1 MMHYGGICMILR
13 PTHPLLV
20 LSTEFTEL
28 CKPLEM
34 FHIHHFTYQ
43 KQFNDGTRISL
54 SNKTQWVDDY
64 YNLKLYESS
73 LFEEKPSSYKPA
85 FNVWTEEYDIPVYA
99 HGRTYYDT
107 GPCISIT
114 EPHHDGCEHYLFS
127 TAPDKPEVI
136 HYLANNMDILY
147 HFVLYL
153 KDRGV
158 NIFKKAQDNRVV
170 VQKSFIGP
178 TESRITNKDFYQA
191 MQRHKR
197 QFFDKTPIRRFTFET
212 GDTQGIRLTQRE
224 INCIMYLLQN
234 KTAHETAESMNLSR
248 RTVESY
254 LDNIK
259 IKLDCDNKIDLL
271 KKLKENKFLFSLREK
286 HPAAY

>member
-1 MMHYGGICMILR
+1 MVLMQK
-13 PTHPLLV
+13 HPLLV
-20 LSTEFTEL
+20 LSTEFAEL

-54 SNKTQWVDDY
+54 SNKTQWVEDY
-64 YNLKLYESS
+64 YNMKLYESS

-85 FNVWTEEYDIPVYA
+85 FNIWTEEYDIPVYT
-99 HGRTYYDT
+99 HGRTNYNT

-127 TAPDKPEVI
+127 TSPDRPEAV

-147 HFVLYL
+147 HFILYL
-153 KDRGV
+153 KDRGEKV
-158 NIFKKAQDNRVV
+158 FKKAQDKSNRIV
-170 VQKSFIGP
+170 VQKSFIAP
-178 TESRITNKDFYQA
+178 SESLMTNQDFHQR
-191 MQRHKR
+191 MQMHKK
-197 QFFDKTPIRRFTFET
+197 QFFNKTPIRRFTFEA
-212 GDTQGIRLTQRE
+212 GDSQGIRLTQRE
-224 INCIMYLLQN
+224 ISCVIHLLQN
-234 KTAHETAESMNLSR
+234 KTAQETAELMNLSR

-259 IKLDCDNKIDLL
+259 VKLDCDTKVDLL
-271 KKLKENKFLFSLREK
+271 NKLKANKYLFSLK
-286 HPAAY
+286 DNLLLPS